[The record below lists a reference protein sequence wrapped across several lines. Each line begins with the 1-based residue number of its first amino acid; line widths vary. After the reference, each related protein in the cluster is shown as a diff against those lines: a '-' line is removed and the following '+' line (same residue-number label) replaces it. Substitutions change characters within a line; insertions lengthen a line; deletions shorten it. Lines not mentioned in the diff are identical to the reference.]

1 MAALPALPLGAAGDT
16 QAKSEYLD
24 ALNRVSQAIDAQ
36 SEQKFPWFE
45 MAGAFL
51 NPGQSGSF
59 GEGLGRAAG
68 VVGQYQ
74 QRQQANAVPLA
85 QMKMALAGQKYE
97 VENKARALQLLG
109 AALGTTP
116 EIAAKALQAGA
127 IKPGSI
133 TPELY
138 AQISQLSPEVGSLV
152 KNIFDMQSKV
162 AEQVREDLKA
172 GMSMAELRAKYGT
185 AVDSLIPA
193 NMRSALPQPAAA
205 PAQPA
210 VPPAQPAVPPA
221 QPVAVLPS
229 AVGATTQPVAPQ
241 PALAGQPVAE
251 APIDTS
257 LEGMPLAAQVDV
269 MKERAKEMDKPFLEK
284 RNTIVTYDPAMLN
297 ASTRDLRELY
307 KITEKYPRIFGLLM
321 QDRGLLAGLQA
332 AAQAG
337 ITAGT
342 LGSISAPVEEFI
354 KKNRL
359 TYDEEVNLQVASKII
374 ARQFF
379 ENAKINKATLGPQIS
394 NSDVILLKAPAVTEQ
409 DSAEA
414 IRYWVKQNILG
425 NKQREDLYRSLSDYE
440 KQAGGRSSPTMFF
453 RSRAFDNILQKYD
466 RLFNDLMV
474 KHSPAYTPAPGG
486 R

>member
-1 MAALPALPLGAAGDT
+1 MAALPAIPLGAAGDT

-68 VVGQYQ
+68 VMGQYQ

-116 EIAAKALQAGA
+116 EVAAKALQAGA

-172 GMSMAELRAKYGT
+172 GMSVAEARAKYG
-185 AVDSLIPA
+185 AAIDSLIPA
-193 NMRSALPQPAAA
+193 NMRNALPQPAAA

-210 VPPAQPAVPPA
+210 AAPAQPAAAPA
-221 QPVAVLPS
+221 QPTVPPS
-229 AVGATTQPVAPQ
+229 AAGAITQPVAPR

-251 APIDTS
+251 VPTDTS
-257 LEGMPLAAQVDV
+257 LEGMPLAAQADI
-269 MKERAKEMDKPFLEK
+269 MKERAKEMDKPFIEK
-284 RNTIVTYDPAMLN
+284 RNTIVTYDPATLN

-307 KITEKYPRIFGLLM
+307 QITEKYPRIFGLLM
-321 QDRGLLAGLQA
+321 QDRGMLAGLQA

-342 LGSISAPVEEFI
+342 LGSISLPVEEFI

-359 TYDEEVNLQVASKII
+359 TRDEEVNLQVASKII

-379 ENAKINKATLGPQIS
+379 ENAKVNKATLGPQIS

-425 NKQREDLYRSLSDYE
+425 NKQREDLYRSLGEYE

-453 RSRAFDNILQKYD
+453 RSPAFDNILKKYD

>member
-1 MAALPALPLGAAGDT
+1 MAALPTLPAGVAGDT
-16 QAKSEYLD
+16 QARTEYLD
-24 ALNRVSQAIDAQ
+24 ALSRVSQAIDAQ

-116 EIAAKALQAGA
+116 DVAAKALQAGA
-127 IKPGSI
+127 IKPDSI

-138 AQISQLSPEVGSLV
+138 AQISQLSPEVGNLV

-162 AEQVREDLKA
+162 ADRVREDLKA
-172 GMSMAELRAKYGT
+172 GMSAAELRAKYGST
-185 AVDSLIPA
+185 VDNLIPA
-193 NMRSALPQPAAA
+193 NMRSALPQAAA
-205 PAQPA
+205 PAAPA
-210 VPPAQPAVPPA
+210 APAA
-221 QPVAVLPS
+221 
-229 AVGATTQPVAPQ
+229 GAMTQPVAPQ
-241 PALAGQPVAE
+241 PVLAGQPTAE
-251 APIDTS
+251 PAVDTS
-257 LEGMPLAAQVDV
+257 LEGIPLAAQAEI
-269 MKERAKEMDKPFLEK
+269 MKKRAEEMDKPFLEK
-284 RNTIVTYDPAMLN
+284 RNTVVSYDPAMIS

-307 KITEKYPRIFGLLM
+307 QITEKHPRIFGLLM
-321 QDRGLLAGLQA
+321 QDRGVLSGLQA

-337 ITAGT
+337 VSVGQ
-342 LGSISAPVEEFI
+342 LGNISLPVEEFL
-354 KKNRL
+354 KKYRL
-359 TYDEEVNLQVASKII
+359 SRDEEVALQVAGKII

-379 ENAKINKATLGPQIS
+379 ENAKVNKATLGPQIS
-394 NSDVILLKAPAVTEQ
+394 NSDVVLLKAPAVTEQ

-425 NKQREDLYRSLSDYE
+425 NKQREDLYRSLSEYE
-440 KQAGGRSSPTMFF
+440 KQAGGRSSPSTFF
-453 RSRAFDNILQKYD
+453 RSPAFDNILKRYD
-466 RLFNDLMV
+466 NLFNELMI
-474 KHSPAYTPAPGG
+474 KHSPAYAPAPGG

>member
-1 MAALPALPLGAAGDT
+1 MAALPTLPAGVAGDT
-16 QAKSEYLD
+16 QARTEYLD
-24 ALNRVSQAIDAQ
+24 ALSRVSQAIDAQ
-36 SEQKFPWFE
+36 SQQKFPWFE

-74 QRQQANAVPLA
+74 QRQQANAIPLA

-116 EIAAKALQAGA
+116 DVAAKALQAGA

-138 AQISQLSPEVGSLV
+138 AQISQLSSEVGNLV

-162 AEQVREDLKA
+162 ADRVREDLKA
-172 GMSMAELRAKYGT
+172 GMSMAELQAKYGS
-185 AVDSLIPA
+185 AVNNLIPA
-193 NMRSALPQPAAA
+193 NMRSALPQAAA
-205 PAQPA
+205 PAA
-210 VPPAQPAVPPA
+210 
-221 QPVAVLPS
+221 
-229 AVGATTQPVAPQ
+229 GAMTQPVAPQ
-241 PALAGQPVAE
+241 SVLAGQPITEPAV
-251 APIDTS
+251 DTS
-257 LEGMPLAAQVDV
+257 LEGIPLAAQTEI
-269 MKERAKEMDKPFLEK
+269 MRKRTEEMDKPFLEK

-307 KITEKYPRIFGLLM
+307 QITEKHPRIFGLLM
-321 QDRGLLAGLQA
+321 ENRGVLSGLQA

-337 ITAGT
+337 VSVGT
-342 LGSISAPVEEFI
+342 LGNVSLPVEEFL
-354 KKNRL
+354 KKYRL
-359 TYDEEVNLQVASKII
+359 SRDEEVALQVAGKII

-379 ENAKINKATLGPQIS
+379 ENAKVNKATLGPQIS

-425 NKQREDLYRSLSDYE
+425 NKQREDLYRSLSEYE

-453 RSRAFDNILQKYD
+453 RSPAFDNILKRYD
-466 RLFNDLMV
+466 NLFNELMI
-474 KHSPAYTPAPGG
+474 KHSPAYAPAPRG

>member
-1 MAALPALPLGAAGDT
+1 MAALPTLPAGVAGDT
-16 QAKSEYLD
+16 QARTEYLD
-24 ALNRVSQAIDAQ
+24 ALSRVSQAIDAQ

-74 QRQQANAVPLA
+74 QRQQANAIPLA

-116 EIAAKALQAGA
+116 DVAAKALQAGA
-127 IKPGSI
+127 IKPNSI

-138 AQISQLSPEVGSLV
+138 AQISQLSPEVGNLV

-162 AEQVREDLKA
+162 ADRVREDLKA
-172 GMSMAELRAKYGT
+172 GMSVAEARAKYGS
-185 AVDSLIPA
+185 AVDNLIPA
-193 NMRSALPQPAAA
+193 NMRSALPQAAA
-205 PAQPA
+205 PAAPA
-210 VPPAQPAVPPA
+210 APAA
-221 QPVAVLPS
+221 
-229 AVGATTQPVAPQ
+229 GAMTQPVAPQ
-241 PALAGQPVAE
+241 PVLAGQPTAE
-251 APIDTS
+251 PTVDTS
-257 LEGMPLAAQVDV
+257 LEGIPLAAQAEI
-269 MKERAKEMDKPFLEK
+269 MQKRTEEMDKPFLEK

-307 KITEKYPRIFGLLM
+307 QITEKYPRIFGLLM
-321 QDRGLLAGLQA
+321 QDRGMLAGLQA

-342 LGSISAPVEEFI
+342 LGSISLPVEEFI

-359 TYDEEVNLQVASKII
+359 TRDEEVNLQVASKII

-379 ENAKINKATLGPQIS
+379 ENAKVNKATLGPQIS

-425 NKQREDLYRSLSDYE
+425 NKQREDLYRSLGEYE

-453 RSRAFDNILQKYD
+453 RSPAFDNILKKYD

>member
-1 MAALPALPLGAAGDT
+1 MAALPTLPAGVAGDT
-16 QAKSEYLD
+16 QARTEYLD
-24 ALNRVSQAIDAQ
+24 ALSRVSQAIDAQ

-116 EIAAKALQAGA
+116 DVAAKALQAGA
-127 IKPGSI
+127 IKPDSI

-138 AQISQLSPEVGSLV
+138 AQISQLSPEVGNLV

-162 AEQVREDLKA
+162 ADRVREDLKA
-172 GMSMAELRAKYGT
+172 GMSAAELRAKYGST
-185 AVDSLIPA
+185 VDNLIPA
-193 NMRSALPQPAAA
+193 NMRSALPQAAA
-205 PAQPA
+205 PAAPA
-210 VPPAQPAVPPA
+210 APAA
-221 QPVAVLPS
+221 
-229 AVGATTQPVAPQ
+229 GAMTQPVAPQ
-241 PALAGQPVAE
+241 PVLAGQPAAE
-251 APIDTS
+251 PAVDTS
-257 LEGMPLAAQVDV
+257 LEGIPLAAQTEI
-269 MKERAKEMDKPFLEK
+269 MKKRTEEMDKPFLEK
-284 RNTIVTYDPAMLN
+284 RNTVVSYDPAMIS

-307 KITEKYPRIFGLLM
+307 QITEKHPRIFGLLM
-321 QDRGLLAGLQA
+321 QDRGVLSGLQA

-337 ITAGT
+337 VSVGQ
-342 LGSISAPVEEFI
+342 LGNVSLPVEEFL
-354 KKNRL
+354 KKYRL
-359 TYDEEVNLQVASKII
+359 SREEEVNLQVAGKII

-379 ENAKINKATLGPQIS
+379 ENAKVNKATLGPQIS
-394 NSDVILLKAPAVTEQ
+394 NSDVVLLKAPALTEQ

-425 NKQREDLYRSLSDYE
+425 NKQREDLYRSLSEYE
-440 KQAGGRSSPTMFF
+440 KQAGGRSSPTTFF
-453 RSRAFDNILQKYD
+453 RSPAFDNILKRYD
-466 RLFNDLMV
+466 NLFNELMI